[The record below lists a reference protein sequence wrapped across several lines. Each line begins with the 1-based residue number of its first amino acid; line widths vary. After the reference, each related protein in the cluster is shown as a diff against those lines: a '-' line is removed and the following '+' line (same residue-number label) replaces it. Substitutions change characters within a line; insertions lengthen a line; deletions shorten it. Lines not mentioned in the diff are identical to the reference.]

1 MLMTKRKPVTP
12 AENLMEEFMEPL
24 GLSQTDLAERT
35 GLPRK
40 HVNELCRGRR
50 AITADTALI
59 LSRVFGNTPDFWL
72 NTQRRTDLWEALHTP
87 RRLLRIQRAKPIR
100 KSLARQWKLSA

>member
-1 MLMTKRKPVTP
+1 MVMTKRKPASPGILLV
-12 AENLMEEFMEPL
+12 EEFLEPL
-24 GLSQTDLAERT
+24 GMSQTELAEQS

-40 HVNELCRGRR
+40 HVNELCRDRR

-59 LSRVFGNTPDFWL
+59 LARVFGNTPDFWL

-87 RRLLRIQRAKPIR
+87 SRRLRIQRAKPLR
-100 KSLARQWKLSA
+100 KRRLSAQAA